1 MYVKN
6 FSRKP
11 LKNKSC
17 FQLNI
22 WGEND
27 ILLVRECTCIRTKIA
42 YKKLDTIINLLLVS
56 KHMQRTKDRYLRY
69 GTPPP
74 PPPFLF

>member
-22 WGEND
+22 WGEKTYFWCASAH
-27 ILLVRECTCIRTKIA
+27 VFEP
-42 YKKLDTIINLLLVS
+42 KLHIKN
-56 KHMQRTKDRYLRY
+56 
-69 GTPPP
+69 
-74 PPPFLF
+74 